1 MKIWVVSA
9 KVEEIQAEGVDR
21 VFDSKEK
28 ADMYVK
34 EQQMNE
40 ILFGLLKLEQYFNC
54 SYQRLDKV

>member
-1 MKIWVVSA
+1 MKVWFISA
-9 KVEEIQAEGVDR
+9 NVDEIQAEGVDR

-40 ILFGLLKLEQYFNC
+40 ILPNLRGFEHTIKEW
-54 SYQRLDKV
+54 KVE